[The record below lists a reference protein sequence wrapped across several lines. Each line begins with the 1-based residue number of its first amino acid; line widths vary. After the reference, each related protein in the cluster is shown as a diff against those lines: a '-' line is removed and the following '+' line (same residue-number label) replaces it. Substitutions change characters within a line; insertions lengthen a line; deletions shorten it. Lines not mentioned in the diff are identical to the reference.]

1 MKIRRKIILGI
12 ITLMLLAVTFTSTTY
27 AWFKLNSHA
36 GVDFEFKVN
45 GGLGFLVSVD
55 NENYSN
61 SLSKEQLIMSYY
73 HRLNPE
79 TTWKDRKLYKDDIEI
94 TNDELL
100 TAFNSIELYPVSSSN
115 GKEFKDLYG
124 STFSVNSGRYIEF
137 DVYFK
142 ATSAEITDNF
152 KYNIYLSLNDQIDD
166 RTGEIIPNT
175 KTTITSQTAYVELKT
190 EMKTWKQTALSERP
204 GFVKVDSSNAL
215 RLSAL
220 RYDIE
225 TVVDE
230 ETNEEIKNYNPQ
242 ESATIFELSNE
253 NDLGSYATDYNKDQ
267 ALTIENLTD
276 LDKLYN
282 SNFNAM
288 YTYYNKRRPTS
299 SLETRLLKYE
309 EKPNSL
315 RDTNQI
321 ENTILTTVSSGGN
334 SQKLTFRIWQ
344 EGWDAD
350 CFDGLA
356 ESINVRL
363 SFHAKIAEND
373 N

>member
-1 MKIRRKIILGI
+1 MKIRKKIILGI
-12 ITLMLLAVTFTSTTY
+12 ISLMLLAVTFTSTTY

-55 NENYSN
+55 NENFSN
-61 SLSKEQLIMSYY
+61 SLSEEQLMMSYY
-73 HRLNPE
+73 HKLNPN
-79 TTWKDRKLYKDDIEI
+79 TTWNNGKLYEES
-94 TNDELL
+94 DEVTEENLIN
-100 TAFNSIELYPVSSSN
+100 AFSSIELYPVTSLN
-115 GKEFKDLYG
+115 GKDFKDLYS
-124 STFSVNSGRYIEF
+124 STFSVNSKRFLEF
-137 DVYFK
+137 DVYFR
-142 ATSAEITDNF
+142 ATSLQSSDNF
-152 KYNIYLSLNDQIDD
+152 TYNIYLSLSDQIDD

-175 KTTITSQTAYVELKT
+175 RSTITSQTAYVELRT
-190 EMKTWKQTALSERP
+190 DMITWKESSLTENP

-225 TVVDE
+225 SSIDE
-230 ETNEEIKNYNPQ
+230 ETQEEIKNYNPQ
-242 ESATIFELSNE
+242 DTATIIELSNQ
-253 NDLGSYATDYNKDQ
+253 NDLGSYATDYNKNE
-267 ALTIENLTD
+267 ALTIDNLSE

-299 SLETRLLKYE
+299 SLESRLLKYE

-321 ENTILTTVSSGGN
+321 ENTILTTVQSGGN

-363 SFHAKIAEND
+363 SFHAILAND